1 MICVLSWNIQNGK
14 GVDGV
19 VDLARIAAL
28 IREMGDPDVVC
39 LQEVSRGLALEGAG
53 TPDQVAELGA
63 LFPEH
68 EVIFGAAVD
77 NDPGGKGARWQFGN
91 MLLSRLPVL
100 SRQQHLLPRPAV
112 ADARHMVRQAIDVIL
127 ACADRRLRVVTTHL
141 EFHSALQ
148 RRSQVQRLRDIE
160 KDAWALNRSPPA
172 PAGGPYDNLVPPAGA
187 LLCGDFNMEVGP
199 AHVFRLCRR
208 RADHHGCLDKPLS
221 GPAARADLR
230 HLRSGAVAARSP
242 LPRFL
247 LRRRAPCR
255 SDSKPGRESG
265 KRRIG
270 PPAPLPR
277 PRRRTALT
285 PARQLE
291 AGGGPAPGTKAEETC
306 GRTGGEG
313 RSRHGLPPPQGLCQA
328 KVSAKRLSD
337 QSNMVSKF
345 SRFQSAASPREPGT
359 RRMSPLAGS

>member
-53 TPDQVAELGA
+53 TPDQMAELGA

-187 LLCGDFNMEVGP
+187 LLCGDFNMEVGSDEY
-199 AHVFRLCRR
+199 RLMC
-208 RADHHGCLDKPLS
+208 
-221 GPAARADLR
+221 
-230 HLRSGAVAARSP
+230 
-242 LPRFL
+242 
-247 LRRRAPCR
+247 
-255 SDSKPGRESG
+255 SDF
-265 KRRIG
+265 
-270 PPAPLPR
+270 
-277 PRRRTALT
+277 
-285 PARQLE
+285 
-291 AGGGPAPGTKAEETC
+291 AGGGPIITDAWKSLYPDRPHAPTC
-306 GRTGGEG
+306 GIFDREQW
-313 RSRHGLPPPQGLCQA
+313 PQGPHC
-328 KVSAKRLSD
+328 RD
-337 QSNMVSKF
+337 F
-345 SRFQSAASPREPGT
+345 FFAAG
-359 RRMSPLAGS
+359 PLAGAIQNLAVNLESDASDHQPLCLDLDAELL